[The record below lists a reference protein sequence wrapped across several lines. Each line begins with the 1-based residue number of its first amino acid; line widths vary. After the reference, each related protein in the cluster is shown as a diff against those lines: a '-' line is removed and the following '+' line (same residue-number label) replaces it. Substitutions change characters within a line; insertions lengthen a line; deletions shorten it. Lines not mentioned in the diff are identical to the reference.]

1 MFLAFVCWIVLG
13 LVIGLLA
20 SKVAPL
26 GNDDPRLGVAAG
38 GIGALVAGIIFS
50 FSSAAPATSFNAWSL
65 PAAAVGAALAAVG
78 WYLVRGYNARA

>member
-20 SKVAPL
+20 SKVAKL

-50 FSSAAPATSFNAWSL
+50 VSSAEPSTSFNTWSL
-65 PAAAVGAALAAVG
+65 PAAAVGATLAAVG
-78 WYLVRGYNARA
+78 WYAVRAYNARA